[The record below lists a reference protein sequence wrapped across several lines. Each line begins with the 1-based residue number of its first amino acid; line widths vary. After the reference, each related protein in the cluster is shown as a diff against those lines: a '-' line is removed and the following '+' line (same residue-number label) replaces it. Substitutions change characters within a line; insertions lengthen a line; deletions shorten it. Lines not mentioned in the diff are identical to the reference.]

1 MNHLT
6 DELLNEYLD
15 NELAPDGRTQVE
27 KHLAECV
34 DCAARL
40 AAFQA
45 LFTELDSL
53 PEVTLSKSLV
63 ARITLPSSLPAAL
76 PRSLRLTV
84 TLQAALAIIAIVF
97 AAPFVMEFVS
107 PYIVAVQMPSFTE
120 IFFQGQSQ
128 WLAWLDTI
136 SQFQTPTMPEIPVVE
151 MSSLVIALTLAG
163 ISMLWLVGNGLLL
176 RNQKN

>member
-15 NELAPDGRTQVE
+15 NELADSTQVE
-27 KHLAECV
+27 THLAECA
-34 DCAARL
+34 DCVGRL

-53 PEVTLSKSLV
+53 PEVTLSKSL
-63 ARITLPSSLPAAL
+63 AAPFTRGSSLPPAAL

>member
-15 NELAPDGRTQVE
+15 NELADRTQVE
-27 KHLAECV
+27 KHLAECA
-34 DCAARL
+34 DCARRL
-40 AAFQA
+40 AALQA
-45 LFTELDSL
+45 LFTELVSL

-84 TLQAALAIIAIVF
+84 TLQAVLGVIAIIL
-97 AAPFVMEFVS
+97 AAPFVMKFLS
-107 PYIVAVQMPSFTE
+107 PYLVIVQMPSFTE
-120 IFFQGQSQ
+120 IFIQVQSQ
-128 WLAWLDTI
+128 WIAWLDTL
-136 SQFQTPTMPEIPVVE
+136 SQFQLPTMPEIPVVE